1 MVGDAYESLMQWN
14 CIFDDDELKEP
25 CKLIQIDK
33 HYTDSEIESF
43 REYLSK
49 AEEYDKM
56 IRDVNEPMVFRTDEL
71 EVIWTKRHR
80 SGNIPEDIINWEWK
94 KKYIADLIDLG
105 LVG

>member
-33 HYTDSEIESF
+33 HYTDSEIKSF

-49 AEEYDKM
+49 SEEYDKM
-56 IRDVNEPMVFRTDEL
+56 IRDVNEPYKWYL
-71 EVIWTKRHR
+71 EWM
-80 SGNIPEDIINWEWK
+80 NWR
-94 KKYIADLIDLG
+94 KYGTERRLNNVNTI
-105 LVG
+105 